1 VAHRCNNQ
9 YLYPGDKPKGP
20 FSFSFDPLS
29 FLDVAR
35 SDIPSFISISMVEAT
50 IENTVGAAF
59 LGCVA
64 ASMYV
69 LYPAFLFGMVSY
81 SRSRLFGVTL
91 LQVYLYYIHY
101 SKDWVFQK
109 IAVSLLL
116 LSLLHVLTKERI
128 RLESLRT
135 SQRCW
140 TKHCT

>member
-1 VAHRCNNQ
+1 
-9 YLYPGDKPKGP
+9 
-20 FSFSFDPLS
+20 
-29 FLDVAR
+29 
-35 SDIPSFISISMVEAT
+35 MVEAT

-69 LYPAFLFGMVSY
+69 LYSAFLFGMVSH

-116 LSLLHVLTKERI
+116 LSLLLVLTRNASGWSPYV
-128 RLESLRT
+128 RPNGVGPSTAPNPSFPVSLTAYT
-135 SQRCW
+135 SL
-140 TKHCT
+140 